1 MGKKPH
7 QEKSISYTVKNKKG
21 NEIYLVYSKCAVH
34 LVFLLQAS
42 VIL

>member
-7 QEKSISYTVKNKKG
+7 QENSVSHTVKNKKG
-21 NEIYLVYSKCAVH
+21 NEIYLIYSKCVVH
-34 LVFLLQAS
+34 LVLLLQAS